1 MHRLVATAFFTVV
14 GTIAAEAAVI
24 TQDWSYTFGN
34 DHITLTAGPN
44 GTANAAGQNIVRT
57 HDFAQFNPA
66 LGTLEKVEFSFS
78 AGGTRIFGFTHN
90 GGGTGTLTANI
101 TQAFGFNLG
110 DGILDPSTV
119 SQINRNEPTSATAA
133 GSYLGGSQNLNV
145 VAALNTTYDVSYELA
160 AFAGLGVI
168 DLDVLFSHP
177 SFDVTAAGAGVEI
190 SAISGS
196 CDPNC
201 GNFSWAG
208 PVAGTATL
216 TYTYAAVV
224 AVPEPASAALL
235 GLGLLGAAAARRRPA
250 RQKPD

>member
-1 MHRLVATAFFTVV
+1 M
-14 GTIAAEAAVI
+14 I
-24 TQDWSYTFGN
+24 TQDWSYSFGN
-34 DHITLTAGPN
+34 DHISLSAGPN
-44 GTANAAGQNIVRT
+44 GTANANGQQILRT
-57 HDFAQFNPA
+57 HDFDQFNAA
-66 LGTLEKVEFSFS
+66 LGTLEQVTFSFS
-78 AGGTRIFGFTHN
+78 AGGTRIVGFTHN

-101 TQAFGFNLG
+101 TQRFGFNLG
-110 DGILDPSTV
+110 NGILDPSAV
-119 SQINRNEPTSATAA
+119 FQVNRNEPTSATPA

-145 VAALNTTYDVSYELA
+145 VAALNTTYDVS
-160 AFAGLGVI
+160 FDVDGFTGLGLI

-177 SFDVTAAGAGVEI
+177 AFDVTAAGAGVEI

-216 TYTYAAVV
+216 TYTYAALV

-250 RQKPD
+250 LKKPD